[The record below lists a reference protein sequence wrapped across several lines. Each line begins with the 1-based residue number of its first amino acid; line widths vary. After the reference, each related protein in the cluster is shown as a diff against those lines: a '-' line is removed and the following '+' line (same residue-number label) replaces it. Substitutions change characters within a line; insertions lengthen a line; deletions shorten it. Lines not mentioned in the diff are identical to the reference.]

1 MESFLIHEDE
11 ARKVNGVASLQRE
24 DLSFVYCESNL
35 VECGYIC
42 CVFSRQILMVVCN
55 ILLQIFDEAESRN
68 SYNRTKEWD
77 DSSWHNSRY
86 VIEGTPQGFGVLYSS

>member
-1 MESFLIHEDE
+1 
-11 ARKVNGVASLQRE
+11 
-24 DLSFVYCESNL
+24 
-35 VECGYIC
+35 
-42 CVFSRQILMVVCN
+42 MVVCN

-86 VIEGTPQGFGVLYSS
+86 VIEGTPQGFEVLYFN